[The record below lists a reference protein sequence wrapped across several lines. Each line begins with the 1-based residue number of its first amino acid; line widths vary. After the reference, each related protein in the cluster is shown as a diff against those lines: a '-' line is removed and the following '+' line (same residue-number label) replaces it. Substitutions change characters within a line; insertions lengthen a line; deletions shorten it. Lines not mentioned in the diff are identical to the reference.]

1 MPFRIALSGLN
12 AASSDLR
19 VIGNNVANS
28 STTGFKKSRI
38 EFADIYA
45 ASTLGVASNAIGSG
59 VKVSDVKQEFAQ
71 GNVDFTNNNLD
82 MAISGEGFFRL
93 MKMA

>member
-12 AASSDLR
+12 AASTDLR

-28 STTGFKKSRI
+28 GTIGFKKSRT

-45 ASTLGVASNAIGSG
+45 ASNLGVTSNAMGSG
-59 VKVSDVKQEFAQ
+59 VKISTIKQEFAQ
-71 GNVDFTNNNLD
+71 GNIDFTNNNLD

-93 MKMA
+93 NDE